1 MIETTFNENGNKPF
15 RILTIC
21 STTKHTKSEN
31 YELKY
36 NDMVLFVKIKE
47 FLALSD
53 LRYRHEI
60 DKL

>member
-31 YELKY
+31 YEVKY
-36 NDMVLFVKIKE
+36 NDMVFFVKVKE
-47 FLALSD
+47 FLGLSD
-53 LRYRHEI
+53 L
-60 DKL
+60 K